1 LHQEKETEK
10 RWIQEHCGIGGEFQ
24 EGWVMYDSTIVVLY
38 WRPDMDG
45 NGYYTRKA
53 NYGLNPQVYYALS
66 SSA

>member
-1 LHQEKETEK
+1 
-10 RWIQEHCGIGGEFQ
+10 
-24 EGWVMYDSTIVVLY
+24 MYDSTIVVLY

-53 NYGLNPQVYYALS
+53 NYGLNLQVYYALS